1 MKIKTST
8 LGPLISLC
16 RDDHSDWFLVHV
28 PPEMVR
34 NFVFY
39 DVYYGCHVCVC
50 IHTPKKKKKPNQKNK
65 NIGETYTGFCITYF
79 TLSYD
84 KIHSFCC

>member
-16 RDDHSDWFLVHV
+16 REDHSDWFLVYV
-28 PPEMVR
+28 PREMVR

-50 IHTPKKKKKPNQKNK
+50 IHTPKKKKKTQPKKQKQRG
-65 NIGETYTGFCITYF
+65 NIYRLLHNIFYTFI
-79 TLSYD
+79 
-84 KIHSFCC
+84 

>member
-50 IHTPKKKKKPNQKNK
+50 IHTPKKKKTQPKTQKHRG
-65 NIGETYTGFCITYF
+65 NIYRLLHNIFHTFI
-79 TLSYD
+79 
-84 KIHSFCC
+84 